1 MAKFEI
7 GDKVKF
13 LNQVG
18 GGVVTKVTNDFVFV
32 EDETGFDVPMTPG
45 ELIRMADMQGA
56 GKMFNQKVA
65 GEDTIVNKDVPKP
78 TPKPVETPEDEIKM
92 LKSQVA
98 NLKDQIAKLK
108 QQLQNMQRTNAK
120 AIAENVLLQHMVSD
134 GEAEVDL
141 HIEML
146 SESPKALSAH
156 EAFELQMRYFR
167 VCMNHALEHH
177 VKKVT
182 FIHGVGKGIL
192 KDEIQKELKEY
203 DGIYTMDAPMSKYG
217 VGAIDVYFK

>member
-1 MAKFEI
+1 MAKFEV

-18 GGVVTKVTNDFVFV
+18 GGVVKKVTNDFVFV

-56 GKMFNQKVA
+56 GRMFNQKVA
-65 GEDTIVNKDVPKP
+65 GEDIVNKDQPKP
-78 TPKPVETPEDEIKM
+78 TPNPIATPEDEIRS

-98 NLKDQIAKLK
+98 NLKDQVAKLK
-108 QQLQNMQRTNAK
+108 QQLQNLQRTNAK
-120 AIAENVLLQHMVSD
+120 AVADNILLQHMVSET
-134 GEAEVDL
+134 EAEVDL
-141 HIEML
+141 HIDML
-146 SESPKALSAH
+146 SESPKSLSAH

-167 VCMNHALEHH
+167 VCMNAALEHH

-203 DGIYTMDAPMSKYG
+203 SNLYIMDAPMSRYG